1 MSPMKRHGLQ
11 SATVVFSLCL
21 ASMASAGDFDG
32 SKALQCVPTDMFECA
47 RGVECERA
55 TAEELNIPHF
65 IEVDFAKKTVG
76 GTVDGKAQSSA
87 IERLHTEHG
96 RTMLLGVEGGNAW
109 SMLIHQTSGK
119 MSMSVSAT
127 TKGGHPVGFSILG
140 VCTAR

>member
-1 MSPMKRHGLQ
+1 MSQMKRHGLL
-11 SATVVFSLCL
+11 SATLAFSLCL
-21 ASMASAGDFDG
+21 SSTAWAGDFDG

-47 RGVECERA
+47 RGVDCERA

-65 IEVDFAKKTVG
+65 IEIDFAKKTVG

-96 RTMLLGVEGGNAW
+96 RTILLGVEGGNAW
-109 SMLIHQTSGK
+109 SVLIHQANAK
-119 MSMSVSAT
+119 MSMAVSAT